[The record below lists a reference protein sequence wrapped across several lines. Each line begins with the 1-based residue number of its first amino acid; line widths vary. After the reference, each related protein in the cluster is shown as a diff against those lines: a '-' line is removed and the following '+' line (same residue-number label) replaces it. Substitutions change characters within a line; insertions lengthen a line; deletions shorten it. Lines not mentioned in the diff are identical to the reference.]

1 MCMVAMMQSI
11 VLLLVGFVLLIKGAD
26 FFVEGSSSVARALR
40 IPSMIVGL
48 TIVAMGTS
56 LPELAVSVTASVA
69 GNNAL
74 AVSNV
79 IGSNL
84 FNLMLVCGACA
95 LFAPLIVQKDT
106 LKKEIPVSVLCAV
119 LLFVLGISGMEIGR
133 TDGVILLLLFIGFL
147 VWMVRSALK
156 AHAASAEAEDP
167 SGEYKIYPAWK
178 CALYIVG
185 GYIAQGEYG
194 WNPTA
199 RTVEAFKAA
208 HAQREFGFH
217 PNDNHMAFLDEL
229 EQEAFFFDDA
239 LVNSGR
245 RNPAWGTT
253 DFTLISLP
261 DPDAPGAWSRTYQQ
275 KIAQAKVEQKRY
287 EKICQGIKEA
297 KQHALRNRYTLE
309 VYEQTNHLFN
319 FPVRLIL
326 ALHNYDITI
335 HEQDKQ
341 TALQQIN
348 EVCNDFQTMRKQL
361 EETYSQTRFMEQ
373 PDGYIADQNHHN
385 HLAAKTNN
393 SDWWY
398 YYEIPMIRKTR
409 TWMNSQTARQKNI
422 P

>member
-1 MCMVAMMQSI
+1 MEPYLPTKNSPS
-11 VLLLVGFVLLIKGAD
+11 KG
-26 FFVEGSSSVARALR
+26 
-40 IPSMIVGL
+40 
-48 TIVAMGTS
+48 
-56 LPELAVSVTASVA
+56 
-69 GNNAL
+69 GN
-74 AVSNV
+74 
-79 IGSNL
+79 
-84 FNLMLVCGACA
+84 
-95 LFAPLIVQKDT
+95 K
-106 LKKEIPVSVLCAV
+106 
-119 LLFVLGISGMEIGR
+119 
-133 TDGVILLLLFIGFL
+133 
-147 VWMVRSALK
+147 
-156 AHAASAEAEDP
+156 
-167 SGEYKIYPAWK
+167 
-178 CALYIVG
+178 
-185 GYIAQGEYG
+185 
-194 WNPTA
+194 
-199 RTVEAFKAA
+199 
-208 HAQREFGFH
+208 
-217 PNDNHMAFLDEL
+217 NDI
-229 EQEAFFFDDA
+229 
-239 LVNSGR
+239 R
-245 RNPAWGTT
+245 
-253 DFTLISLP
+253 
-261 DPDAPGAWSRTYQQ
+261 
-275 KIAQAKVEQKRY
+275 
-287 EKICQGIKEA
+287 KICQGIKEA